1 MALSSN
7 EPNAPSRDDDSTHHL
22 HLPTVVRHADGRI
35 EITLSRRDYQH
46 VVTALGLEGLAAGRP
61 EGAGANGS
69 RALALARVLVGAL
82 PTAAQDEVRETC
94 RLLRRM
100 RRSA

>member
-1 MALSSN
+1 MAIPTN
-7 EPNAPSRDDDSTHHL
+7 EPHGPSRAADSTHHL
-22 HLPTVVRHADGRI
+22 HLPTVLRHADGRV

-82 PTAAQDEVRETC
+82 PDAAQDEVRETC